1 MKDNIIYSYLGINI
15 GYPACRGIIE
25 KLLRNYL
32 YFKRLNIRPNVQLIT
47 NIHKETLLIHDK
59 PFVSTGVNYFES
71 FFIKY
76 LKILGPNQRLIMRYS
91 VIYPCLTIT
100 AIDLEL
106 AGGLA
111 TDSFFLF
118 LCLALA

>member
-1 MKDNIIYSYLGINI
+1 M
-15 GYPACRGIIE
+15 
-25 KLLRNYL
+25 
-32 YFKRLNIRPNVQLIT
+32 T